1 MSHNENSN
9 SITGAMTQAVLLGKR
24 REDIT
29 ELSKILLLKSS
40 NNPSL
45 DVEGVTVVLRLR
57 HLTTLVGKYS

>member
-1 MSHNENSN
+1 MSHNEESN
-9 SITGAMTQAVLLGKR
+9 SITGAMAQTVLLGKR

-45 DVEGVTVVLRLR
+45 DVEGVTAVLGLR
-57 HLTTLVGKYS
+57 HFPALMRKY

>member
-1 MSHNENSN
+1 MSHKEKFN
-9 SITGAMTQAVLLGKR
+9 SITGAMTQTVLLGKR

-45 DVEGVTVVLRLR
+45 DVEGITAVLGLR
-57 HLTTLVGKYS
+57 HLTALMRKY